1 MYLLGVI
8 KVIKVYVAIFDR
20 FLGANKIRD
29 FVIFVWL
36 LREAWQS
43 GPFTITNVSTL
54 LIPCIKGTIYASV
67 HRLGLST
74 VTRVTQ
80 SHAHAHHHVG
90 LWRGYF
96 RGLLMLSD

>member
-43 GPFTITNVSTL
+43 GPFIIRYLCQHFAHTVY
-54 LIPCIKGTIYASV
+54 KGNYLCKCA
-67 HRLGLST
+67 
-74 VTRVTQ
+74 
-80 SHAHAHHHVG
+80 
-90 LWRGYF
+90 
-96 RGLLMLSD
+96 